1 MKKNARR
8 PKRHSKFGD
17 QCVLTL
23 ILAGTATLAYGQQA
37 GTAVVQPPRGD
48 PNSTLDANVPRG
60 FTVAATGDLII
71 HLPISEEAIPAMQS
85 IFAILRN
92 ATVRIGNFEGTAIDI
107 RQFGGTCQAEN
118 GGACIIDLPSVPR
131 DVKRMGFN
139 LMERANNHAMD
150 WGLSGMEETDSRLDE
165 AGLIHAGTGSDL
177 SAACAPSVL
186 DTPMGQVALV
196 STASSFTPMSRAMD
210 PTADTRG
217 RPGVCALRTAVST
230 VVPARIFEQLKRAS
244 DELESAKKE
253 AGMFAFGIPPEER
266 QPKSKNVVDLNGVT
280 FRRGDHFELSYRMN
294 PADLR
299 EILRSVR
306 QGKET
311 SDFLIATVHC
321 HQPGNWS
328 QRAPDFLVEL
338 AHDAIDQGADEFI
351 AQGPHQ
357 LRGIEIYKGKPIFYS
372 LGNFVFQ
379 NLLLAPADR
388 DYYSSFHMNP
398 AASTDE
404 ELDYA
409 LTKRGFWNPIWFQS
423 VVAVSKFEHDRLV
436 EIDLYPIDLGFKRAG
451 PEFGNPQLAPPAEA
465 RAILERLQRLS
476 RPYHTV
482 IEITNGVGVIKLNSR
497 GT

>member
-1 MKKNARR
+1 MKKNARQLER
-8 PKRHSKFGD
+8 AAKIAQK
-17 QCVLTL
+17 CVFLL
-23 ILAGTATLAYGQQA
+23 LLAGAAGLTQA
-37 GTAVVQPPRGD
+37 RQANTTIVQPPSGD
-48 PNSTLDANVPRG
+48 PNAALAANVPNG

-71 HLPISEEAIPAMQS
+71 HLPIANESIPAMQS
-85 IFAILRN
+85 IFTILRH
-92 ATVRIGNFEGTAIDI
+92 AAVSVGNFEGTAIDI
-107 RQFGGTCQAEN
+107 HHFSGTCQAEN
-118 GGACIIDLPSVPR
+118 GGACIIDLPGVPQ

-150 WGLSGMEETDSRLDE
+150 WGLAGMEETDHRLDR
-165 AGLIHAGTGSDL
+165 AGLIHAGTGRDL
-177 SAACAPSVL
+177 SVACAPSFL

-196 STASSFTPMSRAMD
+196 SAASSFTPLSRAMD
-210 PTADTRG
+210 PTGETRG
-217 RPGVCALRTAVST
+217 RPGVCALRTSVST
-230 VVPARIFEQLKRAS
+230 VVPPRMFDQLKRLG
-244 DELESAKKE
+244 DELKTAKKD
-253 AGMFAFGIPPEER
+253 AGMFAFGIPPEE
-266 QPKSKNVVDLNGVT
+266 QHPDAKNVVDLNGVT
-280 FRRGDHFELSYRMN
+280 FRRGDHFEFSYRMN
-294 PADLR
+294 PSDLK

-328 QRAPDFLVEL
+328 QRPPDFLVKF
-338 AHDAIDQGADEFI
+338 AHNAIDQGADEFI

-379 NLLLAPADR
+379 NLLLSPVDM

-398 AASTDE
+398 ENSTDE

-423 VVAVSKFEHDRLV
+423 VVAVSKFEHDRLL

-451 PEFGNPQLAPPAEA
+451 AQFGNPQLAPPAEA
-465 RAILERLQRLS
+465 QAILERLQQLS
-476 RPYHTV
+476 QPYNTV
-482 IEITNGVGVIKLNSR
+482 INISNGVGVIKP
-497 GT
+497 